1 MVMKH
6 CKEPKLAKE
15 FIKWFMAKEQYEK
28 WFATA
33 DTFAIPPTKIW
44 YDHPVWVR
52 DRKNVVFR
60 DVIKDARWPGFA
72 GPASRKSSEAMA
84 KYILVDMFAK
94 AVQGTPPEEALKWA
108 TAELKKI
115 YA

>member
-1 MVMKH
+1 
-6 CKEPKLAKE
+6 
-15 FIKWFMAKEQYEK
+15 
-28 WFATA
+28 
-33 DTFAIPPTKIW
+33 
-44 YDHPVWVR
+44 VR

-60 DVIKDARWPGFA
+60 DVIKEARWPGYA
-72 GPASRKSSEAMA
+72 GAASRKASEAMA

-94 AVQGTPPEEALKWA
+94 AIQGTSPEDSLKWA